1 VIHSGAKASCPAAI
15 TGENMDFVPIIVVVA
30 WCVSLCVAIFV
41 VPRIAA
47 RKACENFGL
56 ERVTQNGV
64 TFYTPLG
71 LDGEPFK
78 IPIATK
84 EKEDG
89 SIEVVEGYA
98 PLAYA
103 LPYLAAHM
111 AAEKIKMS
119 VLSAKGKISRQLNS
133 ASLAGEASFNPA
145 TLAAIEMLP
154 KKYQGVALMLAQYL
168 GQGPNQGG
176 EASKAPRS
184 GAINTDYRIK
194 P

>member
-1 VIHSGAKASCPAAI
+1 
-15 TGENMDFVPIIVVVA
+15 MDLNSLVPFIIVGA
-30 WCVSLCVAIFV
+30 WCISLLVALFI
-41 VPRIAA
+41 VPKLAAA
-47 RKACENFGL
+47 RACVNFGL
-56 ERVTQNGV
+56 VLVEQNGRE
-64 TFYTPLG
+64 FYTPLG
-71 LDGEPFK
+71 LDGKPFK
-78 IPIATK
+78 VPIATR

-89 SIEVVEGYA
+89 TTEVVEGYA

-111 AAEKIKMS
+111 AAEKIKFS
-119 VLSAKGKISRQLNS
+119 LLSAKGKISRQLNS
-133 ASLAGEASFNPA
+133 AALAGEAGFNPA
-145 TLAAIEMLP
+145 TLAAIEILP

-168 GQGPNQGG
+168 GQGQNQGG